1 MTRPSIR
8 GGVALAVAVPVLATA
23 ACSPQSTEPPV
34 AERDTIR
41 ALDIVEG
48 KQDEPIE
55 LAVDGG
61 ADGVKVTHRRITL
74 APGVGTGRHCHHGQL
89 VVVVEQGELT
99 HYADAYHGGVHV
111 YRAGDSV
118 VEDPRYVH
126 ETVNE
131 GSEDLVVMVTH
142 FTPEGMPTEV
152 TDLAKCEQ

>member
-1 MTRPSIR
+1 MTPPSTR
-8 GGVALAVAVPVLATA
+8 GGVAFAVAVPVLAMA
-23 ACSPQSTEPPV
+23 ACSPQSTEPPAV
-34 AERDTIR
+34 KPDTIR
-41 ALDIVEG
+41 VLDIVEG
-48 KQDEPIE
+48 KNDEPIE

-61 ADGVKVTHRRITL
+61 ADGVTHRSITL
-74 APGVGTGRHCHHGQL
+74 APGVGTGPHCHHGQL

-99 HYADAYHGGVHV
+99 HYADAHPGGVRV

-118 VEDPRYVH
+118 VEDSRYVH

-142 FTPEGMPTEV
+142 FTPEGMSTED